1 MKIALVTGANGS
13 LGKSVTDKFLNAG
26 YRVIGLDRELPEEDV
41 KDQNVELEN
50 YAINLL
56 DEEAVKKLI
65 NKIYYN
71 HDNIDVAVFTAGGF
85 AMADLEKSSAGMIT
99 KQYEL
104 NFLTAYHPARYVFLK
119 MKEKNY
125 GRIFFIGSKPGMHV
139 KDGTKMIGY
148 ALSKSL
154 LFRLAEILN
163 EEGSKNNVVTAMIVP
178 GTIDTPA
185 NRKSMPEADISEWVK
200 PQEIAEIIH
209 WHATDD
215 AGKIHSPIIML

>member
-1 MKIALVTGANGS
+1 MKVALVTGSNGS
-13 LGKSVTDKFLNAG
+13 LGKSVSDKFLNAG
-26 YRVIGLDRELPEEDV
+26 YRVIGLDRELPEDV
-41 KDQNVELEN
+41 HEENVKIEN
-50 YAINLL
+50 HAINLV
-56 DEEAVKKLI
+56 DEEAVQKLI
-65 NKIYYN
+65 DKIH
-71 HDNIDVAVFTAGGF
+71 HDHGHIDVAVFTAGGF
-85 AMADLEKSSAGMIT
+85 DMADIGKSSSGMIT

-104 NFLTAYHPARYVFLK
+104 NFLTAYHPARYLFLK

-125 GRIFFIGSKPGMHV
+125 GRIFFIGSRPGMHV
-139 KDGTKMIGY
+139 EDGTKRIGY

-185 NRKSMPEADISEWVK
+185 NRKSMPEADTSEWVK
-200 PQEIAEIIH
+200 AQEIAEIIH
-209 WHATDD
+209 WHTTDE